1 MICCIDYLQLYST
14 TATDK
19 LVSANVNTANAIA
32 AWWHLANLAE
42 ADAVVVVVVVSGD
55 KVIISVPFTVTG
67 GHLPGTALAS
77 ATSKPQHSVSST
89 LSLSSQSTQ
98 SLYCWCCLET
108 YEAVNI
114 KCITKQQPL
123 SGLFRTARRV
133 CLNLQ
138 RDRLTASRNFSTSRS
153 AVAEKPPSS
162 ENICFKSVPNWTE
175 LNHQQTHQQCRVVAI
190 NKLGRLPATSVTN
203 LPWSVAAKCIAL
215 AAGTV
220 HSTQWS
226 QILAQNRDFC
236 LPHLHKT
243 PPLGGFPSEYCY
255 AVWYGKK

>member
-19 LVSANVNTANAIA
+19 LVSANVNTTNAIA

-123 SGLFRTARRV
+123 LRSPRRDMQEKKSYLVATTRLLFLAYNKISGISCARDSISCAGDISRAHEISRGHEIRFFSCMSLRGLRTIV
-133 CLNLQ
+133 C
-138 RDRLTASRNFSTSRS
+138 
-153 AVAEKPPSS
+153 
-162 ENICFKSVPNWTE
+162 I
-175 LNHQQTHQQCRVVAI
+175 
-190 NKLGRLPATSVTN
+190 
-203 LPWSVAAKCIAL
+203 
-215 AAGTV
+215 
-220 HSTQWS
+220 
-226 QILAQNRDFC
+226 
-236 LPHLHKT
+236 
-243 PPLGGFPSEYCY
+243 
-255 AVWYGKK
+255 